1 MQCEFHQWAV
11 ALQRWTVCYCSNHDS
26 CAMPA
31 GHLVIWSS
39 GHLVIW
45 SSGHLVIWSSGHLVE
60 LN

>member
-45 SSGHLVIWSSGHLVE
+45 SSGRVE
-60 LN
+60 LIQHAR